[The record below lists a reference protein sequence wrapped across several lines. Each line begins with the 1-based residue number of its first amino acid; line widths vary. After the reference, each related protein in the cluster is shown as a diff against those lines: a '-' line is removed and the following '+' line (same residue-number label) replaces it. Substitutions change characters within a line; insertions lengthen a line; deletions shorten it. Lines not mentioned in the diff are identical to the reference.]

1 MIEVM
6 RKILLMNGLNIFSIF
21 ILFIIVKYYEK
32 IIKRNNKEQ
41 KYDEIMENYL
51 NLVITGL
58 TVSPVFLH
66 NYFIFLFFII
76 SLYYFS

>member
-32 IIKRNNKEQ
+32 IIKNNNKEQ
-41 KYDEIMENYL
+41 KYDEIMENYIH
-51 NLVITGL
+51 LVITGL
-58 TVSPVFLH
+58 NRESR
-66 NYFIFLFFII
+66 
-76 SLYYFS
+76 FST